1 MLFSITLKFLW
12 SEMESRTMRIRT
24 TALHV
29 VITVSNM
36 WNLMMLIHLLLKETG
51 LFLLHKNYITVFLCI
66 GYGANLR
73 PRKALGANL
82 I

>member
-1 MLFSITLKFLW
+1 
-12 SEMESRTMRIRT
+12 MESRTMRIRT
-24 TALHV
+24 TALHVPV

>member
-1 MLFSITLKFLW
+1 
-12 SEMESRTMRIRT
+12 MESRTMRIRT
-24 TALHV
+24 TALHVPV

-66 GYGANLR
+66 VYGANLR